1 MTHSTVI
8 RTPLLF
14 SQSVAR
20 TGSDEI
26 PGAYCQKRHVW
37 VHEGKPIVKARLPLV
52 ELQTKT
58 ETKPER
64 DDDDQVR
71 FAAELETKTSAQ
83 VEREDQDFNLGLLE
97 LTTKTKA
104 QVERDD

>member
-1 MTHSTVI
+1 MTYSTGT

-26 PGAYCQKRHVW
+26 PGGYCQERHVW
-37 VHEGKPIVKARLPLV
+37 IHDGKPLVKARSPLL

-58 ETKPER
+58 ATKPER
-64 DDDDQVR
+64 DDHEQVR
-71 FAAELETKTSAQ
+71 FAAELETKTNAQ

-97 LTTKTKA
+97 LATKTKA

>member
-1 MTHSTVI
+1 MSHSTVT

-14 SQSVAR
+14 NQSVAR

-37 VHEGKPIVKARLPLV
+37 MHDGKPLVEARSPLV

-64 DDDDQVR
+64 DDEDQVR
-71 FAAELETKTSAQ
+71 FTAELETKTFAQ
-83 VEREDQDFNLGLLE
+83 IEREDQDFNMGLLE

>member
-1 MTHSTVI
+1 MIRSTVT

-20 TGSDEI
+20 TGSEEI

-37 VHEGKPIVKARLPLV
+37 IHDGKPLVKARSPLV

-58 ETKPER
+58 DTKPER

-71 FAAELETKTSAQ
+71 FAAELETKTNAQ
-83 VEREDQDFNLGLLE
+83 IEREDQDFNLGLLE
-97 LTTKTKA
+97 LVTKTKA